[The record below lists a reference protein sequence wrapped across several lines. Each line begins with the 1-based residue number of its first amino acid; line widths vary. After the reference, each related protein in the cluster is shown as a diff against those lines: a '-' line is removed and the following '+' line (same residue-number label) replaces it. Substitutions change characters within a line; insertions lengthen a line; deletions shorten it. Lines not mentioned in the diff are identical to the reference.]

1 LWENIDHRKFSTRLE
16 WYHCHGDNAGG
27 RAMTSFRKT
36 TSVRKTKSLR
46 KLTLKITIP
55 VGLSALAGSIVAAL
69 AGVWALP
76 VLAQQQ
82 AAPPVFSPP
91 VFSWD
96 LTVGWIGMGEFRPV
110 PGKVPPVTNDPK
122 YPYVPNN
129 NQGRQP
135 TYRIA
140 DLTNPN
146 LKPWVKEVM
155 KKDNDEVLAG
165 KIAFTP
171 GSSCTLAGVPGFL
184 YLGGAANPYRFI
196 QTPKE
201 VYILRDYDSQV
212 RRVALNVPHSANPK
226 PSWYGESV
234 GHYEGDTLVI
244 DTIGLNAKTFVDYY
258 RTPHS
263 EKLHVVERWR
273 MIDDGKAMQVTFTV
287 TDPETYYEP
296 WSAMRRFRRVER
308 GFGEQICAEGNRNL
322 FDYKIPVASTA
333 DF

>member
-1 LWENIDHRKFSTRLE
+1 MFT
-16 WYHCHGDNAGG
+16 
-27 RAMTSFRKT
+27 FRE
-36 TSVRKTKSLR
+36 R
-46 KLTLKITIP
+46 
-55 VGLSALAGSIVAAL
+55 ALAGSIATVL
-69 AGVWALP
+69 AGAWAAP
-76 VLAQQQ
+76 ALAQQS
-82 AAPPVFSPP
+82 APNFSPNP
-91 VFSWD
+91 
-96 LTVGWIGMGEFRPV
+96 LVGWIGDGGIRPV
-110 PGKVPPVTNDPK
+110 PGAVAPLAQDPR

-129 NQGRQP
+129 TGQQP

-140 DLTNPN
+140 DLSHPN
-146 LKPWVKEVM
+146 LRPWVKEVM

-165 KIAFTP
+165 KIAFTS

-196 QTPKE
+196 QTPNE
-201 VYILRDYDSQV
+201 VRILRDYDSQV

-244 DTIGLNAKTFVDYY
+244 DTIGLNTKTFVDYY

-287 TDPETYYEP
+287 TDPETYFEP

-308 GFGEQICAEGNRNL
+308 DFVEQVCAEGNQNL
-322 FDYKIPVASTA
+322 FDYKIPVANTP

>member
-1 LWENIDHRKFSTRLE
+1 MFTFKE
-16 WYHCHGDNAGG
+16 C
-27 RAMTSFRKT
+27 
-36 TSVRKTKSLR
+36 
-46 KLTLKITIP
+46 
-55 VGLSALAGSIVAAL
+55 ALAGSITTVL
-69 AGVWALP
+69 AGAWAAP
-76 VLAQQQ
+76 ALAQQS
-82 AAPPVFSPP
+82 APNFSPNP
-91 VFSWD
+91 
-96 LTVGWIGMGEFRPV
+96 LVGWIAEGGIRPV
-110 PGKVPPVTNDPK
+110 PGSVAPLAQDPR

-129 NQGRQP
+129 TSEQP

-140 DLTNPN
+140 DLSHPN

-184 YLGGAANPYRFI
+184 YLGGANNPYRFI
-196 QTPKE
+196 QTPKA
-201 VYILRDYDSQV
+201 VHILRDYDAQV

-234 GHYEGDTLVI
+234 GRYEGDTLVV
-244 DTIGLNAKTFVDYY
+244 DTIGLNTKTFVDYY

-273 MIDDGKAMQVTFTV
+273 MVDDGKAMQVTFTV

-308 GFGEQICAEGNRNL
+308 EFVEQICAEGNRNL
-322 FDYKIPVASTA
+322 FDYKIPVANTP

>member
-1 LWENIDHRKFSTRLE
+1 MKSSRS
-16 WYHCHGDNAGG
+16 
-27 RAMTSFRKT
+27 MTS
-36 TSVRKTKSLR
+36 SR
-46 KLTLKITIP
+46 KLMLEI
-55 VGLSALAGSIVAAL
+55 ALRGGACTFVAAIVAAL
-69 AGVWALP
+69 AGAWAAP
-76 VLAQQQ
+76 VLAQQT
-82 AAPPVFSPP
+82 PPVFSPP

-122 YPYVPNN
+122 YPYVPNG
-129 NQGRQP
+129 QGRQP

-140 DLTNPN
+140 DLSNPN
-146 LKPWVKEVM
+146 LKPWVQEIM

-171 GSSCTLAGVPGFL
+171 SQSCMPAGVPGFMA
-184 YLGGAANPYRFI
+184 LGGNNNPTWFL

-201 VYILRDYDSQV
+201 VRIMRAADSQV
-212 RRVALNVPHSANPK
+212 RRVYLNVPHSANPK

-244 DTIGLNAKTFVDYY
+244 DTIGLNSKTFVDAY
-258 RTPHS
+258 RTPHT

-273 MIDDGKAMQVTFTV
+273 MVDDRKFMEVVFTV
-287 TDPETYYEP
+287 EDPDTYYEP
-296 WSAMRRFRRVER
+296 WTGMRRYRRAEQQFRE
-308 GFGEQICAEGNRNL
+308 EICAEGNRML
-322 FDYKIPVASTA
+322 FDYSIPVANAA